1 MPSASALLALARW
14 PNAVAAAAGVAV
26 GAWWAHGRIDGAVMW
41 AAVAA
46 IAITIAANAWND
58 VADLAIDRIAHPDRP
73 LPLGAVTP
81 REATRL
87 AWFAAVAA
95 VPLAWAA
102 LPALALVTAG
112 VLVLAR
118 LYSPHLKR
126 LGLLGNVVVAVV
138 ASLPFL
144 YGAWAAGHPD
154 RGAVLA
160 GIAVPLHFAREVA
173 KDLDD
178 VAGDAAWRRTL
189 PLVHGARR
197 ARLVVALAA
206 TGFLLALAWPA
217 ARAPLFALALLP
229 AIALS
234 LAGTGAAVRGRRG
247 GPLLFK
253 AAMVCAMLAVIAAR
267 P

>member
-1 MPSASALLALARW
+1 MPSPSALLALARW
-14 PNAVAAAAGVAV
+14 PNVLAAAAGVVV
-26 GAWWAHGRIDGAVMW
+26 GAWWAHGRIDGTVMW
-41 AAVAA
+41 AALAA
-46 IAITIAANAWND
+46 TAITIAANAWND
-58 VADLAIDRIAHPDRP
+58 VADCEIDRVAHPDRP

-81 REATRL
+81 RKATRL
-87 AWFAAVAA
+87 AWLAALAA

-102 LPALALVTAG
+102 LPWLALLTVG

-144 YGAWAAGHPD
+144 YGAWAVGHPG

-178 VAGDAAWRRTL
+178 AAADAAWRRTL
-189 PLVHGARR
+189 PLVLGVRR

-206 TGFLLALAWPA
+206 AGFLLALAWPA

-234 LAGTGAAVRGRRG
+234 LAGTGVAVRGRRG